1 MPELTRSS
9 IKARRGVS
17 LFFNGRGRPSR
28 VRAPYVDGA
37 ERHHRGV
44 AATNAAATP
53 LTNRADQRA
62 RIRGASVGKKYKD
75 DAEERQNQAASAA
88 FARATGAQKDMM
100 IKILSK
106 LTGNMSMLSF
116 KVWKRKSDEFT
127 QQYNLL
133 KKIMTRMM
141 KIKIYTSF
149 RHWHNVVFLSGLSKV
164 KMREALLESQ
174 RENLSSTLAERA
186 EELRKLQQ
194 EATDLLALSQQ
205 NAQRTAEVMQCS
217 DHFADALHLILD
229 PKALEKRNALSYE
242 DMERMMAEGAD
253 PAQFQKPPYDPVP
266 PPNPTRA
273 TARREAEAPGGIGGG
288 LGFLDTPAGGRAAPA
303 RTGAARGQIC
313 GGDLDGKPR
322 PPGYRHTDPPRGL
335 RERPPPRPLT
345 PLQLGR
351 NGSSVSR
358 RARMGGAL
366 ARMGERE
373 FALGLF
379 F

>member
-1 MPELTRSS
+1 MASGAPPARHRRDATHTR
-9 IKARRGVS
+9 
-17 LFFNGRGRPSR
+17 
-28 VRAPYVDGA
+28 
-37 ERHHRGV
+37 RHRH
-44 AATNAAATP
+44 AIAAATP
-53 LTNRADQRA
+53 LTLHSAQDQLVKELEELERLA
-62 RIRGASVGKKYKD
+62 KKYKD

-127 QQYNLL
+127 AQYNLL

-266 PPNPTRA
+266 PPNPYA
-273 TARREAEAPGGIGGG
+273 GYGEAPEAEAPGGIGGG
-288 LGFLDTPAGGRAAPA
+288 LGFLDTPAGGGRAAPA
-303 RTGAARGQIC
+303 RTGGGARAKSG
-313 GGDLDGKPR
+313 GGDLEGYKPL
-322 PPGYRHTDPPRGL
+322 PPGDYYYRPASP
-335 RERPPPRPLT
+335 
-345 PLQLGR
+345 
-351 NGSSVSR
+351 
-358 RARMGGAL
+358 
-366 ARMGERE
+366 
-373 FALGLF
+373 
-379 F
+379 

>member
-1 MPELTRSS
+1 MIKILKRMMHSFLNKGFGMWRYVTQQWEL
-9 IKARRGVS
+9 IKKLELKDQLVKE
-17 LFFNGRGRPSR
+17 LEEL
-28 VRAPYVDGA
+28 
-37 ERHHRGV
+37 ERL
-44 AATNAAATP
+44 A
-53 LTNRADQRA
+53 
-62 RIRGASVGKKYKD
+62 KKYKD

-88 FARATGAQKDMM
+88 FNRATGAQKDMM

-127 QQYNLL
+127 AQYNLL

-266 PPNPTRA
+266 PPNPYA
-273 TARREAEAPGGIGGG
+273 GYGEAPEAEGPAGDGGG
-288 LGFLDTPAGGRAAPA
+288 RRRRLRGLQAAAAGRLLFSPRLALTPRKTKCFL
-303 RTGAARGQIC
+303 
-313 GGDLDGKPR
+313 R
-322 PPGYRHTDPPRGL
+322 PPLPPYNSAEMNSCLLVLCMCAYARYVENGRSL
-335 RERPPPRPLT
+335 RRSSSSACGRRPTRP
-345 PLQLGR
+345 G
-351 NGSSVSR
+351 
-358 RARMGGAL
+358 
-366 ARMGERE
+366 
-373 FALGLF
+373 
-379 F
+379 

>member
-1 MPELTRSS
+1 
-9 IKARRGVS
+9 
-17 LFFNGRGRPSR
+17 
-28 VRAPYVDGA
+28 
-37 ERHHRGV
+37 
-44 AATNAAATP
+44 
-53 LTNRADQRA
+53 
-62 RIRGASVGKKYKD
+62 
-75 DAEERQNQAASAA
+75 
-88 FARATGAQKDMM
+88 M

-266 PPNPTRA
+266 PPNPYA
-273 TARREAEAPGGIGGG
+273 GYGEAPEAEAPGGIGGG
-288 LGFLDTPAGGRAAPA
+288 LGFLDTPAGGGRAAPA
-303 RTGAARGQIC
+303 RTGGGARAKSVVATSTTQAAAGR
-313 GGDLDGKPR
+313 LR
-322 PPGYRHTDPPRGL
+322 ADPPRPDS
-335 RERPPPRPLT
+335 EKDQVFPPPAP
-345 PLQLGR
+345 
-351 NGSSVSR
+351 
-358 RARMGGAL
+358 
-366 ARMGERE
+366 
-373 FALGLF
+373 
-379 F
+379 